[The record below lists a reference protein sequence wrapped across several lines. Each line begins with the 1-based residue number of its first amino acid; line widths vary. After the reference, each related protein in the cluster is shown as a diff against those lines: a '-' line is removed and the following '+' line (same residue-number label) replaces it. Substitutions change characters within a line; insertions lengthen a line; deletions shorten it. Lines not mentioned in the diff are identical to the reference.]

1 MSLTICFYFIKG
13 LGMFRLATV
22 CFVAAGFLAVSAM
35 GYAQDEKKTKGKSGF
50 GDPEAAFKKMDENSD
65 GKVSKDEFKKVQ
77 NAQAEKMAEKGFDG
91 LKKAFADKPDL
102 IDKAFALMDTN
113 KDGFLD
119 LEEFKTGREKTR
131 ELMKDIFK
139 KKE

>member
-1 MSLTICFYFIKG
+1 
-13 LGMFRLATV
+13 MFRIATM
-22 CFVAAGFLAVSAM
+22 CFVAAGFLAISAM
-35 GYAQDEKKTKGKSGF
+35 GFAQDEKKTKGKA
-50 GDPEAAFKKMDENSD
+50 DPEAAFKKMDENSD
-65 GKVSKDEFKKVQ
+65 GKVSKEEFKKAQ
-77 NAQAEKMAEKGFDG
+77 TAQAEKMAEKGFDG
-91 LKKAFADKPDL
+91 LKKAYADKPDL

>member
-1 MSLTICFYFIKG
+1 
-13 LGMFRLATV
+13 MFRLATV

-35 GYAQDEKKTKGKSGF
+35 GFAQDEKKTKGKGGL
-50 GDPEAAFKKMDENSD
+50 GDPESAFKKMDENGD
-65 GKVSKDEFKKVQ
+65 GKVSKEEFKKAQ
-77 NAQAEKMAEKGFDG
+77 NAMAEKMAESGKDF

-102 IDKAFALMDTN
+102 HDKMFAAMDTN

-119 LEEFKTGREKTR
+119 LEEFKTGREKNR
-131 ELMKDIFK
+131 ELMKEIFK

>member
-1 MSLTICFYFIKG
+1 
-13 LGMFRLATV
+13 MFRFVTV

-35 GYAQDEKKTKGKSGF
+35 GFAQDEKKTKGKGGF
-50 GDPEAAFKKMDENSD
+50 GDPEAIFKKMDENSD
-65 GKVSKDEFKKVQ
+65 GKVSKEEFKKAQ
-77 NAQAEKMAEKGFDG
+77 TAQAEKMAEKGFDG

-102 IDKAFALMDTN
+102 IDKSFALMDTN

-119 LEEFKTGREKTR
+119 LEEYKTGREKTR

>member
-1 MSLTICFYFIKG
+1 
-13 LGMFRLATV
+13 MFRLATV

-35 GYAQDEKKTKGKSGF
+35 GFAQDEKKTKGKGGF
-50 GDPEAAFKKMDENSD
+50 GDPEAAFKKMDENGD
-65 GKVSKDEFKKVQ
+65 GKVSKEEYKKSQ
-77 NAQAEKMAEKGFDG
+77 TAMAEKMAEKGFDG
-91 LKKAFADKPDL
+91 LKKAFKDKPDL
-102 IDKAFALMDTN
+102 QDKMFAAMDTN

-131 ELMKDIFK
+131 ELTKDIFK

>member
-1 MSLTICFYFIKG
+1 
-13 LGMFRLATV
+13 MFRLATV

-35 GYAQDEKKTKGKSGF
+35 GFAQDEKKTKGKGGL
-50 GDPEAAFKKMDENSD
+50 GDPEAAFKKMDENGD
-65 GKVSKDEFKKVQ
+65 GKVSKEEFKKAQ
-77 NAQAEKMAEKGFDG
+77 NAMAEKMAESGKDF
-91 LKKAFADKPDL
+91 LKKAFANKPDL
-102 IDKAFALMDTN
+102 HEKMFEAMDTN